1 MASKRDKNKQKPIRQ
16 TGVQEPV
23 TAKAKDRHPIA
34 KKMGDFCIDVAKLI
48 IGGVILAGLMKQDI
62 DYLLLTAVGTG
73 VVALFVLLGIY
84 LISFSSKE

>member
-1 MASKRDKNKQKPIRQ
+1 MTSKHGKNRQKT
-16 TGVQEPV
+16 TGRTDTQEPV
-23 TAKAKDRHPIA
+23 TAKKKDRHPIA

-62 DYLLLTAVGTG
+62 DYLLLTAVGTI